1 MEPAAL
7 RLKEVL
13 DKIDIHDTTIP
24 VVANVNAKEET
35 KAADIR
41 QNLVDQAAHPVHWDE
56 SIRNMVAGGMT
67 HAVEAGPGTV
77 LSGFMKKIDR
87 SIPCCHA
94 EDIATVEEVL
104 KAMKGE

>member
-1 MEPAAL
+1 
-7 RLKEVL
+7 
-13 DKIDIHDTTIP
+13 
-24 VVANVNAKEET
+24 
-35 KAADIR
+35 
-41 QNLVDQAAHPVHWDE
+41 
-56 SIRNMVAGGMT
+56 MVAGGMT

-94 EDIATVEEVL
+94 EDLATVEEAL